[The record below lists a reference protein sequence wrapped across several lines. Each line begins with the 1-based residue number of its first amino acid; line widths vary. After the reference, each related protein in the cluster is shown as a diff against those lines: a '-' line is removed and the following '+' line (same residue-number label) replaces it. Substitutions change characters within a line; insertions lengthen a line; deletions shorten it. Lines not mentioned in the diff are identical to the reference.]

1 MTRYDHAP
9 SLGDMVGHT
18 ILADNEDT
26 REDILKNTVLSI
38 AAFSLSV
45 LVMSGAAQAQANKRY
60 TIALIPGLTTDA
72 FYITM
77 RKGAEAAAKTVGA
90 DLVFQGA
97 PEFNPVQQAPV
108 LDAVIARKP
117 DAILIAPTDKTQLV
131 QPLKKAADAGIP
143 VITVDTFIGTGNYQT
158 GSGDADFPLSYI
170 ASDNV
175 QGGKAAGRALAK
187 AIGDKGKV
195 YIANVKP
202 GVSTTDQREEGFKEE
217 MKGHAGIQVL
227 QTQFN
232 DDDANKAA
240 SQEQSVYA
248 RNPDLAGVF
257 GTNLFSALG
266 AASGVKQGGQSGKV
280 KVVGFDAPTSI
291 IDDIKLGLV
300 DAVIAQHPAEIG
312 YYGVISAYA
321 HLTGQSIPVSIGTG
335 FTEMDK
341 SNIDKPEVARFI
353 YQN

>member
-1 MTRYDHAP
+1 MKKTMTAVAALA
-9 SLGDMVGHT
+9 LG
-18 ILADNEDT
+18 
-26 REDILKNTVLSI
+26 LSAMI
-38 AAFSLSV
+38 
-45 LVMSGAAQAQANKRY
+45 GAAGAQTGKKY

-77 RKGAEAAAKTVGA
+77 RKGAEAAAKVVGA

-143 VITVDTFIGTGNYQT
+143 VITVDTFIGTGIYQT
-158 GSGDADFPLSYI
+158 GQGDADFPLSYI

-175 QGGKAAGRALAK
+175 LGGKIAARALAK

-195 YIANVKP
+195 YVSNVEP
-202 GVSTTDQREEGFKEE
+202 GVSTTDQREQGFKDE
-217 MKGHAGIQVL
+217 MKSHPGIQVL

-240 SQEQSVYA
+240 SQMQSVFA
-248 RNPDLAGVF
+248 RNSDLAGVF
-257 GTNLFSALG
+257 GANLFSALG
-266 AASGVKQGGQSGKV
+266 AANGVQQAGQTGKV
-280 KVVGFDAPTSI
+280 KVVAFDAPTSMVDNI
-291 IDDIKLGLV
+291 KSGLIDV
-300 DAVIAQHPAEIG
+300 AIAQHPAEIG
-312 YYGVISAYA
+312 YFGVMSAYA
-321 HLTGQSIPVSIGTG
+321 HLTGQSIPIAIGTG

-341 SNIDKPEVARFI
+341 SNIDKPEIAQFI
-353 YQN
+353 YKN